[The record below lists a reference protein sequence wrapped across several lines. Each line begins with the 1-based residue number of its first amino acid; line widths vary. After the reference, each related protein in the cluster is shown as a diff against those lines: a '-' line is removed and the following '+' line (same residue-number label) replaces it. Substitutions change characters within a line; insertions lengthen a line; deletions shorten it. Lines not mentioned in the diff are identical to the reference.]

1 MNASRNAHTFGSRY
15 NPYVSIRSS
24 EHSRSI
30 GEVYVY
36 SVASL
41 ADASTQAH
49 IVHKIDT
56 AKQAIQV
63 ANLTIAHEAGV
74 PFNQS
79 YKHQKMKLGRMNSPI
94 MCSNFLQTTIGKT
107 PANYK
112 HLTNSAHSTTI
123 RNAASV
129 MHPAHHENCN
139 PAVCHSKMES
149 PLLSLEASANTYSPA
164 EDLSPVYASATKE
177 CLSTTIVDP
186 ATEKGSFCQRT
197 KPNLRNSLASSWSL
211 SHIPLKSNSQTTGR
225 QHATKSGWQSTLN
238 LYSERTSSF
247 LIGNAHS
254 KNPVANLTAHRKFS
268 SMTMIKSDK
277 EMVFDSAAQSI
288 RSVVSGSALVT
299 HPASYPQQ
307 LSPESSA
314 SLLELSTSK
323 FGIASFKTK
332 RLSRSPLE
340 SIGAL
345 ISIECR
351 RRDFST
357 LREAVVVKDKAKSPV
372 RVDIKSKL
380 PKGGILQKKASSKY
394 IAASS
399 SHTDCTAANSPHRA
413 KVYPTTSSTPGV
425 VVAVDLGKSASIK
438 STPVSTQNTTTE
450 KCPAI
455 NKKTIKPITQ
465 PKSNKKAKVHNS
477 ELVSKSSTKQ
487 DSKITKEKEVSLPT
501 PTLKNTR
508 PSSKKNDTG
517 PIKACATSPEGTL
530 YKAAISQNPSP
541 VLKPPLLSSRAIQL
555 KKINLKAT
563 PQQSVD
569 TIILSSPINSVK
581 SKSRLK
587 LDPELRLKGASSRD
601 IPVNASSQLNATM
614 CRKPTPVKN
623 AKVDKTHQPST
634 GIKKVNSTSA
644 SLGKVIR
651 EKKLVSEASAVPV
664 KTLSQIS
671 APKVRKK
678 KGVGIPNASLD
689 KLSMKKLY
697 SKSLWKYHNR
707 IAKKAK
713 RSTLNLRM
721 SQSLKQENDIV
732 TESMGVFA
740 RLRKEGGI
748 YLKSAFRR
756 FVVFPLEAMKRFFS
770 RIWTYSAFNIYLTRS
785 ISDMLPLV
793 GKSSTTNK
801 SIDLKVISLLER
813 SPPIIQHSLA
823 ELLQNGALVQA
834 KLALSRSSLSSIK
847 FQDFEV
853 YMIDNISDS
862 NRFFHV
868 IQPYLSSISTV
879 GLDVESVTRMDNNPN
894 PSLIQ
899 VAFSGDLVV
908 IFQVYRMFLTDTSS
922 SHLVVG
928 ANRLPKTLS
937 DFLTSNSIQKTGV
950 GIVQDAVKIGQ
961 SFGITVGG
969 IVCLKKRAEALGI
982 AASLQSL
989 SSMYCGIYLQ
999 KGNGPYR
1006 WDAPKLL
1013 LCRGA
1018 IRYAS
1023 YDAISSL
1030 LVYHA
1035 MYVPS
1040 SNFGMATIDEK
1051 PVILPHKFTEDR
1063 LLKLVYERLG
1073 KDTLFYDVLLQF
1085 IYFTLSA
1092 LLASDERLLL
1102 SRTLLNSWLQSG
1114 NLTML
1119 KNRRIGIPQYTKHQV
1134 EHKISVRAIRQISS
1148 QTIHPSANKTKVRTV
1163 DTTKISSPK
1172 SPNPTTTHSPISIV
1186 QIIEIIQS
1194 NVKRKADASAAKDN
1208 QTLLKEPIH
1217 KEEVGHV

>member
-689 KLSMKKLY
+689 KLT
-697 SKSLWKYHNR
+697 
-707 IAKKAK
+707 K

-756 FVVFPLEAMKRFFS
+756 
-770 RIWTYSAFNIYLTRS
+770 
-785 ISDMLPLV
+785 DMLPLV

-813 SPPIIQHSLA
+813 SPPIMQHSLA

>member
-79 YKHQKMKLGRMNSPI
+79 YKHKKMKLGRMNSPI
-94 MCSNFLQTTIGKT
+94 MCSNSLQTTIGKT

-112 HLTNSAHSTTI
+112 HLTNSAHSATI

-149 PLLSLEASANTYSPA
+149 PLLSLEASANTYSHA

-186 ATEKGSFCQRT
+186 ATEKRSFCQRT
-197 KPNLRNSLASSWSL
+197 KPNLRNSLASSWSS

-277 EMVFDSAAQSI
+277 EMVFDSVAQSI
-288 RSVVSGSALVT
+288 KSVISGSALVT

-425 VVAVDLGKSASIK
+425 VVAVDL
-438 STPVSTQNTTTE
+438 E

-465 PKSNKKAKVHNS
+465 SKSNKKAKVHNS

-508 PSSKKNDTG
+508 PSSKKSDTG
-517 PIKACATSPEGTL
+517 PTKACATSPEGTL
-530 YKAAISQNPSP
+530 HKAAISQNPSP
-541 VLKPPLLSSRAIQL
+541 VLKPPSLPSRAIH
-555 KKINLKAT
+555 
-563 PQQSVD
+563 
-569 TIILSSPINSVK
+569 VK

-671 APKVRKK
+671 APK
-678 KGVGIPNASLD
+678 
-689 KLSMKKLY
+689 
-697 SKSLWKYHNR
+697 YHNR

-756 FVVFPLEAMKRFFS
+756 
-770 RIWTYSAFNIYLTRS
+770 
-785 ISDMLPLV
+785 DMLPLV

-1102 SRTLLNSWLQSG
+1102 S
-1114 NLTML
+1114 
-1119 KNRRIGIPQYTKHQV
+1119 YFV
-1134 EHKISVRAIRQISS
+1134 ELVA
-1148 QTIHPSANKTKVRTV
+1148 TV
-1163 DTTKISSPK
+1163 WK
-1172 SPNPTTTHSPISIV
+1172 SYY
-1186 QIIEIIQS
+1186 
-1194 NVKRKADASAAKDN
+1194 A
-1208 QTLLKEPIH
+1208 
-1217 KEEVGHV
+1217 